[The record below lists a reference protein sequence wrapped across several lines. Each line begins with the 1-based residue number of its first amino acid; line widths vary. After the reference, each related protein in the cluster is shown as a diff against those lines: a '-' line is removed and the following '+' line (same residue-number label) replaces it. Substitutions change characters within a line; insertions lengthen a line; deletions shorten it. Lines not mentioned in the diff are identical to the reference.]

1 MEEAHMARA
10 SARAGRARAQR
21 KRIAAGATVAAMS
34 AALVAC
40 GGEGG
45 PPVLTWYTNPDS
57 GGQAE
62 IAKRCTEAANGEYTI
77 TTAGLPTDATQQRE
91 QLIRRLAG
99 GDSSVT
105 LMSLDPPFVPEF
117 AQAGFLY
124 EIPQDRASEFTDG
137 VVESAVESATWQD
150 QLVVAP
156 FWANTQLLWYRK
168 SVVEQAGLDPEQ
180 ITWEQM
186 IQAAEAQNKTIAVQ
200 GNRYEGYTVW
210 INALIESA
218 GGQVLENPEASPED
232 LKLGLDSAAGE
243 SAAQVINQVAQVAGP
258 AVSTADEEAA
268 RRLFQGENGGF
279 MVNWPYVWA
288 AWAGEVEAGTLEQS
302 VVDDI
307 AWAVYPRVNPDE
319 EAAPPFGGIH
329 IGIGAY
335 TDQPEFALEAVE
347 CITSEENQ
355 KYYMLSNGNPA
366 ALSSVYEDPEV
377 REAYPM
383 ADTIVQSLEQA
394 APRPLTPYYAEVSS
408 SLQREF
414 HPPASVNAQTPGQA
428 ADLIQQVINGEVLL

>member
-1 MEEAHMARA
+1 
-10 SARAGRARAQR
+10 
-21 KRIAAGATVAAMS
+21 
-34 AALVAC
+34 
-40 GGEGG
+40 
-45 PPVLTWYTNPDS
+45 
-57 GGQAE
+57 
-62 IAKRCTEAANGEYTI
+62 
-77 TTAGLPTDATQQRE
+77 
-91 QLIRRLAG
+91 
-99 GDSSVT
+99 
-105 LMSLDPPFVPEF
+105 
-117 AQAGFLY
+117 
-124 EIPQDRASEFTDG
+124 
-137 VVESAVESATWQD
+137 
-150 QLVVAP
+150 
-156 FWANTQLLWYRK
+156 
-168 SVVEQAGLDPEQ
+168 
-180 ITWEQM
+180 
-186 IQAAEAQNKTIAVQ
+186 
-200 GNRYEGYTVW
+200 
-210 INALIESA
+210 
-218 GGQVLENPEASPED
+218 
-232 LKLGLDSAAGE
+232 
-243 SAAQVINQVAQVAGP
+243 
-258 AVSTADEEAA
+258 
-268 RRLFQGENGGF
+268 

-307 AWAVYPRVNPDE
+307 DWAVYPRVSPDE

-335 TDQPEFALEAVE
+335 TDEPEFALQAVE

-428 ADLIQQVINGEVLL
+428 ADLIQKVINGEVLL

>member
-1 MEEAHMARA
+1 MATA
-10 SARAGRARAQR
+10 SARARRARARR
-21 KRIAAGATVAAMS
+21 KRIAAGATMAAMS
-34 AALVAC
+34 AVLVAC

-62 IAKRCTEAANGEYTI
+62 IAKRCTQEANGEYTI
-77 TTAGLPTDATQQRE
+77 TTTGLPTDATAQRE

-99 GDSSVT
+99 EDSSVS

-124 EIPQDRASEFTDG
+124 EIPQDRAQEFTDG
-137 VVESAVESATWQD
+137 IVESAVESATWQD
-150 QLVVAP
+150 ELVVVP

-186 IQAAEAQNKTIAVQ
+186 IQTAEQQNKTVAVQ

-218 GGQVLENPEASPED
+218 GGKVLENPEASPED
-232 LKLGLDSAAGE
+232 LELGLDSPAGE
-243 SAAQVINQVAQVAGP
+243 AAAEILNQVAGVAGP
-258 AVSTADEEAA
+258 AVSTADEEAS

-288 AWAGEVEAGTLEQS
+288 AWQGEVEAGTLEQS
-302 VVDDI
+302 VLDDI
-307 AWAVYPRVNPDE
+307 AWAMYPQVNQDE
-319 EAAPPFGGIH
+319 PAAPPFGGIH
-329 IGIGAY
+329 IGIGAF

-355 KYYMLSNGNPA
+355 KYYMLTNGNPA

-377 REAYPM
+377 QEAYPM
-383 ADTIVQSLEQA
+383 AQTIVESLEQA
-394 APRPLTPYYAEVSS
+394 APRPLTPYYSEVSA

-414 HPPASVNAQTPGQA
+414 HPPSSANQNTPSEA
-428 ADLIQQVINGEVLL
+428 ADLIQAVINGEVLL